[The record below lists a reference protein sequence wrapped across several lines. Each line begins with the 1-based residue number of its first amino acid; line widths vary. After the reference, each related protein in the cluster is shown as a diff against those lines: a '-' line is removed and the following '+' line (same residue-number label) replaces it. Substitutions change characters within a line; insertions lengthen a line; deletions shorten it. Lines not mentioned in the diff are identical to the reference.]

1 MLFDFSSVCTRPIT
15 IYSLN
20 YAVSFEPW
28 RAEARNCLWYSVILI
43 IAAGIAQII
52 EKRKVLRIDTAAII
66 LILLVGAA
74 IVPLT
79 VKKFVNERMAG
90 TFFL

>member
-1 MLFDFSSVCTRPIT
+1 MPFDFSSVCTRPLK

-20 YAVSFEPW
+20 YAVAFEPW

-52 EKRKVLRIDTAAII
+52 EKRKLLRIDTAVII
-66 LILLVGAA
+66 LILFVGVA
-74 IVPLT
+74 IVPIT
-79 VKKFVNERMAG
+79 VKKFVSCFILAVK
-90 TFFL
+90 

>member
-1 MLFDFSSVCTRPIT
+1 MPFDFSSVCTRPLN

-20 YAVSFEPW
+20 YAVAFEPG

-52 EKRKVLRIDTAAII
+52 EKRKLLRIDTAVII
-66 LILLVGAA
+66 LILFVGVA
-74 IVPLT
+74 IVPIT
-79 VKKFVNERMAG
+79 VKKFVSCFILAVK
-90 TFFL
+90 